1 MTQSLRQIKSR
12 IKSVENTRKITRAME
27 MISVSKLRRVQDL
40 LFAMRAYFGKTD
52 SLLENLFAERPD
64 FSHPLLNTA
73 PNTGGVAVCVVTSDS
88 GLCGLYNHRILKA
101 AAEFISR
108 YPADKVKVIAVGRK
122 GFSYFKRKRFAVER
136 AYLGLHGRLQQTS
149 LKELTVFLTGIF
161 LKKDVD
167 FAVDFVVDEVY
178 MVYTHFKS
186 SMHYIPTIDRL
197 FPVYVSSAIPAKPSY
212 YLFEPDYPQLLDELL
227 KVYVSGKIRLL
238 LLEAFTAEHSERT
251 IAMKSATDNA
261 KDLIESLIIFK
272 NKVRQAAI
280 TKEVLEVVST
290 VEALKG

>member
-12 IKSVENTRKITRAME
+12 IKSVENTCKITRAME
-27 MISVSKLRRVQDL
+27 MISVSKLRRIQDL
-40 LFAMRAYFGKTD
+40 LFAMRAYFGRTD
-52 SLLENLFAERPD
+52 SILKNLLAERPD
-64 FSHPLLNTA
+64 FSHPLLDAA
-73 PNTGGVAVCVVTSDS
+73 PNTGNVAVCVVTSDS
-88 GLCGLYNHRILKA
+88 GLCGLYNDRILKA
-101 AAEFISR
+101 AADFISR

-122 GFSYFKRKRFAVER
+122 GFSYFKRKGFTVER
-136 AYLGLHGRLQQTS
+136 AYLGLHGRLQPAA
-149 LKELTVFLTGIF
+149 LKELTVFLTDIF
-161 LKKDVD
+161 LKNKE
-167 FAVDFVVDEVY
+167 ADEVY

-197 FPVYVSSAIPAKPSY
+197 FPVYVSSVIPAEPAY

-227 KVYVSGKIRLL
+227 NVYVSQKIRLL

-261 KDLIESLIIFK
+261 KDLIEGLIIFK

-280 TKEVLEVVST
+280 TKDVLEVIST

>member
-12 IKSVENTRKITRAME
+12 IKSVENTWKITRAME

-40 LFAMRAYFGKTD
+40 LFAMRSYFSKTD

-64 FSHPLLNTA
+64 FSHPLLNA
-73 PNTGGVAVCVVTSDS
+73 ASNTRGVAVCVVTSDS

-101 AAEFISR
+101 ATEFISR
-108 YPADKVKVIAVGRK
+108 YPQDKVKVIAVGRK
-122 GFSYFKRKRFAVER
+122 GFSYFKRKGFAVER
-136 AYLGLHGRLQQTS
+136 AYLGLHGRLQPAS
-149 LKELTVFLTGIF
+149 LKELTVFLTDIF
-161 LKKDVD
+161 LKNDI
-167 FAVDFVVDEVY
+167 DFVYKVDEVY
-178 MVYTHFKS
+178 IIYTHFKS
-186 SMHYIPTIDRL
+186 PMHYIPTIDRL
-197 FPVYVSSAIPAKPSY
+197 FPVYVSSAIPAESAY

-227 KVYVSGKIRLL
+227 YAYVTQKIRLL

-251 IAMKSATDNA
+251 ISMKSATDNA
-261 KDLIESLIIFK
+261 KDLMGDLVVFK